1 MAPPPIWVTP
11 ARFEPN
17 SAGVAFSAQFGDV
30 YHSSEGGLG
39 QARHVFLLGNAL
51 PERWRGR
58 DAFTILE
65 TGFGIGLNFLA
76 AWQAWREDP
85 RRSAR
90 LHFVSTEKHPFGE
103 EDLAAALAPFEEL
116 AVFARALRGVWPP
129 PLAGFHRLHFDGGR
143 ASLTLVPGEARR
155 ELAKGGA
162 RCRALLLGG

>member
-1 MAPPPIWVTP
+1 IVSPPICVTP
-11 ARFEPN
+11 PRFERN
-17 SAGVAFSAQFGDV
+17 SPGIAFSTQFGDV
-30 YHSSEGGLG
+30 YPSSGGGLG

-85 RRSAR
+85 RRCAR

-116 AVFARALRGVWPP
+116 SALARALRGASPA

-143 ASLTLVPGEARR
+143 VIPTMVVGAARR
-155 ELAKGGA
+155 
-162 RCRALLLGG
+162 